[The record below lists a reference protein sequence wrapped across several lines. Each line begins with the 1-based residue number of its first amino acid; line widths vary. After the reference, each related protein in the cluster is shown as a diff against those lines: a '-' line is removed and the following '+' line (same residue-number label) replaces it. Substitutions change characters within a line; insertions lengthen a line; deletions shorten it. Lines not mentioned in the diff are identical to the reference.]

1 MKDADIIKAQEKC
14 EDIRVIAN
22 ELERELARN
31 PPDKNRINNAASAL
45 ALIAKSLASIAR

>member
-22 ELERELARN
+22 ELERELAKN
-31 PPDKNRINNAASAL
+31 PPDKTRIKNAASAL
-45 ALIAKSLASIAR
+45 SLIAEKLASIAR